1 MSQIF
6 HWYSPSLLLLTW
18 TLPRQDSNEKCYRRR
33 ISVFCCIHHTSNWRS
48 GSWGA
53 SCGVA
58 WLVLSFVAGRVVCWQ
73 TGKGSWRRLG
83 FHVIPIWIIQIWL
96 AAGMG
101 MRNIRELEY
110 VCLNLP
116 SSDNCVHTHTYIL
129 QRKEISSALD
139 TGSIWGMA
147 LEGYVKWILLD
158 ALRSF
163 PCLSAFLQ
171 ELGCIVPLQ
180 RIGIYGI

>member
-18 TLPRQDSNEKCYRRR
+18 TLPKQDSNEKCYRRR
-33 ISVFCCIHHTSNWRS
+33 ISVFYCIHHTSNWRS
-48 GSWGA
+48 GWWGA

-58 WLVLSFVAGRVVCWQ
+58 WPSFVAGRVVCWQ

-116 SSDNCVHTHTYIL
+116 SSDNCVHTHTYIYS
-129 QRKEISSALD
+129 KEKRFQVHS
-139 TGSIWGMA
+139 TQG
-147 LEGYVKWILLD
+147 
-158 ALRSF
+158 
-163 PCLSAFLQ
+163 AFG
-171 ELGCIVPLQ
+171 EWHSKGTWSEYC
-180 RIGIYGI
+180 